1 MSKRLIKPIIILLAG
16 MFCSAQAI
24 EIRPLAQIQFP
35 AKTNVAWEIHGKK
48 DNTKMDADLVYEIG
62 SEFLWYTNYIRYGA
76 GLAYK
81 SPQKKGSV
89 TAAPGAI
96 PVWLSAGFG
105 LFNKQAVVQ
114 PYAAVRFGTLAP
126 LSSDGNWW
134 ESPLNYFVS
143 GGVGA
148 IFPYGIGLEVVYDY
162 SSLKKSFKSIEKEY
176 RVSSGRIG
184 IQLSVGFS
192 LGDDAKPT
200 ENSTKN
206 SPKDS
211 AQSNTPA
218 EGTQENTW
226 SALETEMD
234 NSTSEDTNTADST
247 ASETPSETDPAE
259 APVTEENATE
269 TDTVATEPQ
278 EDAPVEE
285 TPAEAPAEEVS
296 ENAEESA
303 AETVAES
310 EPEAAPA
317 PVEEPKPAAKPA
329 KKAAKKS
336 SKKSTK
342 KSTKKSSKKSSKKAT
357 KKKK

>member
-192 LGDDAKPT
+192 LGDDAKPA
-200 ENSTKN
+200 ENSA
-206 SPKDS
+206 KDS
-211 AQSNTPA
+211 EQSNTPA
-218 EGTQENTW
+218 EETQENTW

-247 ASETPSETDPAE
+247 ASEAPSETDPAE
-259 APVTEENATE
+259 APVTEESATE

-278 EDAPVEE
+278 EEAAIEE
-285 TPAEAPAEEVS
+285 TPAEEVS
-296 ENAEESA
+296 ENAEENA

>member
-192 LGDDAKPT
+192 LGDDAKPA
-200 ENSTKN
+200 ENSA
-206 SPKDS
+206 KDS
-211 AQSNTPA
+211 VQSNTPA

-247 ASETPSETDPAE
+247 ASEVPSETAPTE